1 MKLLKIAVT
10 LTAAV
15 AAAGALIGVYAA
27 MQRAA
32 PGEQRQPVAG
42 DDPVAVPDPSEK
54 ALRYYRSGNA
64 IWAGS
69 VLWGLAVPAALLIT
83 GFSAR
88 MRDLAMRIGRRRW
101 YFSLV
106 AYLAVFTLVTFL
118 IDLPLSYYTSYLRP
132 HAYGLSNQELG
143 KWIGD
148 AFKGLGITLVMAAL
162 FGWIPFL
169 LLKKSPRRWWFYS
182 GLLAVPIIILML
194 LVSPVV
200 IAPMFNDFGPMK
212 DKELEA
218 KILHLAERAGISGG
232 RVFEV
237 NKSTET
243 KMVNAYVT
251 GFMGSKRIVLWD
263 TIIEKLDEEE
273 LLYVMGHE
281 MGHYVL
287 GHVTMFIVFGSGLV
301 MFGLWVVHRS
311 AGTLLRRF
319 DRRFG
324 FNELSDF
331 ASLPL
336 ITLLFSLVTFA
347 LSPAVLAM
355 SRHNEKEADRFGAEV
370 TQLNRAG
377 ATAFVK
383 LADQNLG
390 IPRPGWMYKLWRSSH
405 PPIGERIDFLNT
417 YMPWKNDGSLRYQRH
432 FTETPTE
439 RLRPQVEVED

>member
-1 MKLLKIAVT
+1 MKFLKIAVT

-15 AAAGALIGVYAA
+15 ACAGVLVGVYAS
-27 MQRAA
+27 MQRSVPDETLRTAT
-32 PGEQRQPVAG
+32 E
-42 DDPVAVPDPSEK
+42 DDLVAVPEASEK

-64 IWAGS
+64 IWVGS

-148 AFKGLGITLVMAAL
+148 AFKSLGVTLAVAAL

-182 GLLAVPIIILML
+182 GLLAVPFIILML

-218 KILHLAERAGISGG
+218 KILQLAERAGISGG

-263 TIIEKLDEEE
+263 TIIERLDEDE

-287 GHVTMFIVFGSGLV
+287 GHVTMCIVFGSGLV

-311 AGTLLRRF
+311 AGSLMRRF
-319 DRRFG
+319 SRRFG
-324 FNELSDF
+324 FSELSDF
-331 ASLPL
+331 AALPL
-336 ITLLFSLVTFA
+336 ITLLFSLVTFT

-355 SRHNEKEADRFGAEV
+355 SRHNEREADRFGAEV
-370 TQLNRAG
+370 TRLNRAG

-390 IPRPGWMYKLWRSSH
+390 VPRPGWMYKIWRSSH
-405 PPIGERIDFLNT
+405 PPIGERIDFLNA
-417 YMPWKNDGSLRYQRH
+417 YQPWKNEGSLRYQRH
-432 FTETPTE
+432 FTGTEAE
-439 RLRPQVEVED
+439 RLRPAVEAED